1 MKNVEIYIHGS
12 GAFYFYQMLAQYI
25 LLILHHMLYK
35 LYHLYHGQ
43 YCILYTF

>member
-1 MKNVEIYIHGS
+1 MLKYTSMDQEH
-12 GAFYFYQMLAQYI
+12 FYFYQMLAQYI